1 MNLVTIEQAKTHL
14 RVDGADADAEIGDL
28 VLQASSI
35 ILDYLKKPAFPVEWN
50 APDAD
55 PPGSGVPGLVRAA
68 TLLVI
73 GELYGERESGADPI
87 SLGVKSLLMRQRDPA
102 CE

>member
-1 MNLVTIEQAKTHL
+1 MDLVTLEQAKTHL
-14 RVDGADADAEIGDL
+14 RVDGAESDVEIGNL
-28 VLQASSI
+28 ILEASSI
-35 ILDYLKKPAFPVEWN
+35 VMDYLKKEVPAAWN

-55 PPGSGVPGLVRAA
+55 VPGTGVPGVVQAA

-73 GELYGERESGADPI
+73 GTLFSKREDGADPI
-87 SLGVKSLLMRQRDPA
+87 STGVESLLRRQRDPA